1 MARLNLPIVLKLVKD
16 GVDTGITQTQ
26 SAIRSLRLQISSFI
40 VAITGGAFAITS
52 FINKLKEVTRE
63 TNRAR
68 ITLKNV
74 STDAR
79 EFAESERWLI
89 ELGNKYGQS
98 INNLERSFGKFL
110 AASRGAGVEIDT
122 VKDIFQGLTQAV
134 SSFGLSSADAN
145 LAFLAV
151 EQMMGKGVVSAEEL
165 RRQLG
170 ERIPTAMTAMARAVG
185 EVNGTDGT
193 IRALQKELK
202 AGAINSA
209 EVMGVFVKNLRE
221 LSGTPDLDNLE
232 TSYNRLG
239 NKLREIVIDWDITSK
254 LKGIVDSV
262 IGFLDLLKNHFL
274 AVVGAI
280 AGAGFS
286 GKLTKAFNK
295 IVNGKK
301 AQVTALKSEIAKEE
315 ALYRE
320 SVQSYNTAMAKMQG
334 KAFNTQN
341 ALYSIQPKKGD
352 LSYIATRQK
361 RIETEEAAHKARL
374 AQIDKRYAQQVAD
387 THRRVDKMRLNG
399 KARERERHA
408 QLNNVKL
415 ERDKA
420 YAQSSERLAQRT
432 AKAKVELANR
442 QLQMDRTLASKRKVL
457 SERLTDQQ
465 KAIYKAQAE
474 ERIRRAQFAMEQQ
487 ARQERLKLKESQG
500 RWSIFGEGVK
510 KVWAGIKATM
520 LSVMS
525 AMAFAAIFAA
535 VGALIQHFRT
545 LWREV
550 TAVERAQKEVNKRM
564 AEATRTSEIVD
575 LEKLQRLLNDAKT
588 TEEERKKVQAQIN
601 EVLGTELTNQKKINE
616 AIDERIK
623 LLRKEAKVKA
633 LTDLVVEA
641 EKEVALYETGE
652 KKAYQK
658 GTKYVPYTST
668 EDQYFLGFPISR
680 KGDTLYRK
688 ENVDVPTVGYI
699 KTLTIRDERQKLL
712 DEEQRGIYKEEAKK
726 EKSGSNDDD
735 GTKSISKTNH
745 RIQELDKII
754 EESDLNTAEGKK
766 ALDDAL
772 KEKKELEDWKN
783 NILGKGKK
791 KSGGS
796 KTTASNKDPLA
807 EAEAEY
813 RKSLQESSNLYKA
826 GRITAEELRKAESDT
841 AKSYLDTVAKLRGE
855 GAKSLPSWQD
865 AMERFIPEQTAYEK
879 ALTDHNTTLTGYTNR
894 LQNGTLTIDEYNE
907 LVSKLLTDTTDRL
920 SAESDLTEA
929 QKEEVKR
936 LRESRS
942 SYIANPQLEAR
953 DTSYDYK
960 KTPLQIEQENL
971 QLLENYIKKLEESIK
986 LGNKEAEQLL
996 VNAKAKAKS
1005 LEELIKLDTIQNDLS
1020 ELQDKRFTQTY
1031 QGIKSVASATRGAT
1045 RAFKQLRNVFEDDDA
1060 SGLEKL
1066 FATFS
1071 SIASIV
1077 DSILSLI
1084 KTFKMLSETI
1094 EAVTATT
1101 TALDTAKKAT
1111 EATAVVVGAAEIAT
1125 AQAVTSA
1132 KMAEMA
1138 AIISARNALI
1148 PGGQALAAAEI
1159 AGYTALIQ
1167 GVKGLGAF
1175 AQGGLVDFGSATGD
1189 RTLIRVNKGERV
1201 LTSEHQA
1208 WLQDL
1213 AKGFQG
1219 RNATATP
1226 QRVEV
1231 TGQLRVKGR
1240 DLVATI
1246 HNETRQ
1252 SKR

>member
-1 MARLNLPIVLKLVKD
+1 M
-16 GVDTGITQTQ
+16 
-26 SAIRSLRLQISSFI
+26 QISSFI

-110 AASRGAGVEIDT
+110 AASRGAGVEIDA

-193 IRALQKELK
+193 IKALQKELK

-254 LKGIVDSV
+254 MKGIVDTV

-301 AQVTALKSEIAKEE
+301 AQVAALQSEIAKEE
-315 ALYRE
+315 ALYQQ

-334 KAFNTQN
+334 KAADTQN
-341 ALYSIQPKKGD
+341 ALYAVQPKKGD
-352 LSYIATRQK
+352 LSYISNRQK
-361 RIETEEAAHKARL
+361 RIETAEASHKARL
-374 AQIDKRYAQQVAD
+374 QQIDERYAQQVA
-387 THRRVDKMRLNG
+387 RINERVDKL
-399 KARERERHA
+399 KVSDTEREKRRHTQLRTA
-408 QLNNVKL
+408 QLK
-415 ERDKA
+415 RDEQ
-420 YAQSSERLAQRT
+420 YARVNQQIAERT
-432 AKAKVELANR
+432 ARAKVELANR
-442 QLQMDRTLASKRKVL
+442 QLQMEQSLASKRKVL

-465 KAIYKAQAE
+465 NAIHKAQAAE
-474 ERIRRAQFAMEQQ
+474 QERRNKASLEQQ
-487 ARQERLKLKESQG
+487 ARQEQLSLVQRQSRWAVFGAMVKGVIRSIGAVLKSVLSAT
-500 RWSIFGEGVK
+500 IFG
-510 KVWAGIKATM
+510 A
-520 LSVMS
+520 L
-525 AMAFAAIFAA
+525 FAI
-535 VGALIQHFRT
+535 VGEIIQKIRAWWIELHS
-545 LWREV
+545 
-550 TAVERAQKEVNKRM
+550 VERAQKEVNKRM
-564 AEATRTSEIVD
+564 AEATRTTEIVE

-601 EVLGTELTNQKKINE
+601 EVLGTELTNQKAINK
-616 AIDERIK
+616 AIDERIR
-623 LLRKEAKVKA
+623 LLKQEAKVKA
-633 LTDLVVEA
+633 LTELVVDA
-641 EKEVALYETGE
+641 EKEVAKYESGE
-652 KKAYQK
+652 KSKVDYDWWERTKNYFSFGAYEMK
-658 GTKYVPYTST
+658 
-668 EDQYFLGFPISR
+668 DGFDSA
-680 KGDTLYRK
+680 
-688 ENVDVPTVGYI
+688 GYERA
-699 KTLTIRDERQKLL
+699 LQIRDERKKLL
-712 DEEQRGIYKEEAKK
+712 DEASRGIFKEEVEK
-726 EKSGSNDDD
+726 EKSAPDEDD
-735 GTKSISKTNH
+735 GKVTISKMKH

-754 EESDLNTAEGKK
+754 EEADLNTAEGRREKAEALAEKK
-766 ALDDAL
+766 ALDDRI
-772 KEKKELEDWKN
+772 KSE
-783 NILGKGKK
+783 LGKDKK
-791 KSGGS
+791 KSGSGAGKRSKKGS
-796 KTTASNKDPLA
+796 TVA
-807 EAEAEY
+807 EAEETY
-813 RKSLQESSNLYKA
+813 RKSLKEASNLHKM
-826 GRITAEELRKAESDT
+826 GRITGKKLREAESDA
-841 AKSYLDTVAKLRGE
+841 AKTYIDSVVKLRGE
-855 GAKSLPSWQD
+855 GAKFLPSWKD
-865 AMERFIPEQTAYEK
+865 ANARLIPEKTAIYQKIRDEHYK
-879 ALTDHNTTLTGYTNR
+879 KLGEYDNR
-894 LQNGTLTIDEYNE
+894 LQNGTLKLDEYHTLVAE
-907 LVSKLLTDTTDRL
+907 LITETTNRL
-920 SAESDLTEA
+920 SAESDLTDA
-929 QKEEVKR
+929 QKKEIKQ
-936 LRESRS
+936 LRESRATHVPLPKAP
-942 SYIANPQLEAR
+942 IR
-953 DTSYDYK
+953 DATFDYK
-960 KTPLQIEQENL
+960 KKAPDIEKENL
-971 QLLENYIKKLEESIK
+971 ELLKTYIKALEEAIK

-1005 LEELIKLDTIQNDLS
+1005 LEDLIKLDTIRKELAD
-1020 ELQDKRFTQTY
+1020 LQDKRFTQTY

-1045 RAFKQLRNVFEDDDA
+1045 RAFKQLRSVFDDDDA

-1071 SIASIV
+1071 SITSIV

-1084 KTFKMLSETI
+1084 KTFKMLNETI
-1094 EAVTATT
+1094 QSVN
-1101 TALDTAKKAT
+1101 KAT
-1111 EATAVVVGAAEIAT
+1111 KALEMTKQASEATAVAVASAEIAT
-1125 AQAVTSA
+1125 AQAVQSA

-1138 AIISARNALI
+1138 AIISARYALL
-1148 PGGQALAAAEI
+1148 PGGQAFASAEI
-1159 AGYTALIQ
+1159 AAYTALIA
-1167 GVKGLGAF
+1167 GVRGLGAF
-1175 AQGGLVDFGSATGD
+1175 AQGGLVDFGSPTGD

-1208 WLQDL
+1208 WLENL

>member
-16 GVDTGITQTQ
+16 GVDTGIAQTQ

-110 AASRGAGVEIDT
+110 AASRGAGVEIDA

-134 SSFGLSSADAN
+134 SSFGLSASDAN

-320 SVQSYNTAMAKMQG
+320 SVESYNTAMAKMQG
-334 KAFNTQN
+334 KAADTQN
-341 ALYSIQPKKGD
+341 ALYAVQPKKGD
-352 LSYIATRQK
+352 LSYIANRQK

-442 QLQMDRTLASKRKVL
+442 QLQMERTLASKRKVL

-465 KAIYKAQAE
+465 NAIHKAQAAE
-474 ERIRRAQFAMEQQ
+474 QIRRAKLAMEQQ
-487 ARQERLKLKESQG
+487 ARQEKIVLLERQRRWAAFGTMVKDVIRGIGAVLKSVLSAVV
-500 RWSIFGEGVK
+500 FG
-510 KVWAGIKATM
+510 M
-520 LSVMS
+520 LL
-525 AMAFAAIFAA
+525 AA
-535 VGALIQHFRT
+535 VGEIIQKIRAW
-545 LWREV
+545 WRELH
-550 TAVERAQKEVNKRM
+550 AVERAQKEVNKRM
-564 AEATRTSEIVD
+564 AEATRTTEIVE

-601 EVLGTELTNQKKINE
+601 EVLGTELTNQKEINK
-616 AIDERIK
+616 AIDERIR
-623 LLRKEAKVKA
+623 LLKREARVKA
-633 LTDLVVEA
+633 LTELVTEA
-641 EKEVALYETGE
+641 EKEVAKFESGE
-652 KKAYQK
+652 KQKYQI
-658 GTKYVPYTST
+658 
-668 EDQYFLGFPISR
+668 D
-680 KGDTLYRK
+680 
-688 ENVDVPTVGYI
+688 NVVVGYMAGGGVSVPMYDRVQTDRPT
-699 KTLTIRDERQKLL
+699 KEYERTLQIRDERQKLL

-726 EKSGSNDDD
+726 EKSGSDEDD
-735 GTKSISKTNH
+735 GKVTISKMKH

-754 EESDLNTAEGKK
+754 DEADLNTAEGRREKAEALAEKK
-766 ALDDAL
+766 ALDDRI
-772 KEKKELEDWKN
+772 KSE
-783 NILGKGKK
+783 LGKDKK
-791 KSGGS
+791 KSGSGAGKRSKKGS
-796 KTTASNKDPLA
+796 TVA
-807 EAEAEY
+807 EAEETY
-813 RKSLQESSNLYKA
+813 RKSLKEASNLHKM
-826 GRITAEELRKAESDT
+826 GRITGKKLREAESDA
-841 AKSYLDTVAKLRGE
+841 AKTYIDSVVKLRGE
-855 GAKSLPSWQD
+855 GAKSLPSWKD
-865 AMERFIPEQTAYEK
+865 ANARLIPEKTAIYQKIRDEHYK
-879 ALTDHNTTLTGYTNR
+879 KLGEYDNR
-894 LQNGTLTIDEYNE
+894 LQNGTLKLDEYHTLVAE
-907 LVSKLLTDTTDRL
+907 LITETTNRL
-920 SAESDLTEA
+920 SAESGLTDA
-929 QKEEVKR
+929 QKKEITQ
-936 LRESRS
+936 LRESRAT
-942 SYIANPQLEAR
+942 YVPLPKAPIR
-953 DTSYDYK
+953 DATYDYK
-960 KTPLQIEQENL
+960 KKAPDIEKENL
-971 QLLENYIKKLEESIK
+971 ELLKTYIKALEEAIK

-1005 LEELIKLDTIQNDLS
+1005 LEDLIKLDTIQKDLAD
-1020 ELQDKRFTQTY
+1020 LQDKRFTQTY

-1101 TALDTAKKAT
+1101 TALDTAKQAT
-1111 EATAVVVGAAEIAT
+1111 EATAIAVSAAEVAT
-1125 AQAVTSA
+1125 SQAVQSA

-1138 AIISARNALI
+1138 AIISARYALV
-1148 PGGQALAAAEI
+1148 PGGQALASAEI
-1159 AGYTALIQ
+1159 AGYTALIA
-1167 GVKGLGAF
+1167 GVRGLGAF
-1175 AQGGLVDFGSATGD
+1175 AQGGLVDFGSPTGD

-1201 LTSEHQA
+1201 LTSEHQE

>member
-16 GVDTGITQTQ
+16 GVDNGIQQTQ
-26 SAIRSLRLQISSFI
+26 SAIKGLRMQISSFF

-52 FINKLKEVTRE
+52 FINRLKEVTRE

-122 VKDIFQGLTQAV
+122 VKNIFQGLTQAV
-134 SSFGLSSADAN
+134 SSFGLSASDAN

-193 IRALQKELK
+193 IKALQKELK

-209 EVMGVFVKNLRE
+209 EVMDVFVQKLKE
-221 LSGTPDLDNLE
+221 LSGTPDVDNLE
-232 TSYNRLG
+232 TSYTRLG
-239 NKLREIVIDWDITSK
+239 NRLREIVVDWDITSK
-254 LKGIVDSV
+254 MKGIVDSV

-274 AVVGAI
+274 SVVGAI
-280 AGAGFS
+280 AGASFS
-286 GKLTKAFNK
+286 GKITKAFNK

-301 AQVTALKSEIAKEE
+301 AQVTALQSEIAKEE
-315 ALYRE
+315 ALYQK
-320 SVQSYNTAMAKMQG
+320 SVEAHNTAMAKMQE
-334 KAFNTQN
+334 KANK
-341 ALYSIQPKKGD
+341 IQSKLDSVGPKKGD

-361 RIETEEAAHKARL
+361 RIETEEQAHKARL

-387 THRRVDKMRLNG
+387 THKRVDKLNVNA
-399 KARERERHA
+399 KARERERNA
-408 QLNNVKL
+408 QLNKVKL

-420 YAQSSERLAQRT
+420 YAQSSEKLTQRT
-432 AKAKVELANR
+432 ARAKVELANR
-442 QLQMDRTLASKRKVL
+442 QLQMEQSLASKRKVL

-465 KAIYKAQAE
+465 NAIHKAHVAE
-474 ERIRRAQFAMEQQ
+474 QERRNKVALEQQ
-487 ARQERLKLKESQG
+487 ARQEKLSLVQRQSNWAVFGAMVKGVIRSIGAVLKSVLSAT
-500 RWSIFGEGVK
+500 IFG
-510 KVWAGIKATM
+510 A
-520 LSVMS
+520 L
-525 AMAFAAIFAA
+525 FAI
-535 VGALIQHFRT
+535 VGALIQKIRAWWSELH
-545 LWREV
+545 
-550 TAVERAQKEVNKRM
+550 AVERAQKEVNKAM
-564 AEATRTSEIVD
+564 AEATRTTEIVE

-601 EVLGTELTNQKKINE
+601 EVLGTELTNQKDINK
-616 AIDERIK
+616 AIEERIK
-623 LLRKEAKVKA
+623 LLRREAKVKA
-633 LTDLVVEA
+633 LTELVADA
-641 EKEVALYETGE
+641 EKEVALYESGE
-652 KKAYQK
+652 KPKVDYS
-658 GTKYVPYTST
+658 GWERTKNYFSFGLYEMKNGYDSAPYKRAL
-668 EDQYFLGFPISR
+668 Q
-680 KGDTLYRK
+680 
-688 ENVDVPTVGYI
+688 
-699 KTLTIRDERQKLL
+699 IRDERRKLL
-712 DEEQRGIYKEEAKK
+712 DETSLGIVEEELQR
-726 EKSGSNDDD
+726 EKSGSDED
-735 GTKSISKTNH
+735 GKKSISKAKH

-754 EESDLNTAEGKK
+754 EESDTNTAEGNK
-766 ALDDAL
+766 AIDDAL
-772 KEKKELEDWKN
+772 KEKKELEDWIN
-783 NILGKGKK
+783 ERLGKGKK
-791 KSGGS
+791 KSGGG

-807 EAEAEY
+807 EAEQEY
-813 RKSLQESSNLYKA
+813 RKSLQEASNLYKA
-826 GRITAEELRKAESDT
+826 GRITAEELQRAESDT

-865 AMERFIPEQTAYEK
+865 AMGRLIPEQSAYEK
-879 ALTDHNTTLTGYTNR
+879 ILTDHNSTLTGYTNR
-894 LQNGTLTIDEYNE
+894 LENGTLTLEEYNN
-907 LVSKLLTDTTDRL
+907 LVAQLLTDTTNRL

-929 QKEEVKR
+929 QREEVAR
-936 LRESRS
+936 LRAKRS
-942 SYIANPQLEAR
+942 EHIATPELEAR
-953 DTSYDYK
+953 DTTYDYK
-960 KTPLQIEQENL
+960 KTPLQIQQEDL
-971 QLLENYIKKLEESIK
+971 QLLQNYIKKLEEAVK
-986 LGNKEAEQLL
+986 LGSTEAEQL
-996 VNAKAKAKS
+996 VTNAKAKAKS
-1005 LEELIKLDTIQNDLS
+1005 LEDLIKLETIQNDLS
-1020 ELQDKRFTQTY
+1020 ELREKRFTQTY
-1031 QGIKSVASATRGAT
+1031 QGIKSIASATRGAT
-1045 RAFKQLRNVFEDDDA
+1045 RAFKQLRSVFEDDDA

-1071 SIASIV
+1071 SITSII

-1084 KTFKMLSETI
+1084 RTFKMLSETI
-1094 EAVTATT
+1094 QAVTVTSQ
-1101 TALDTAKKAT
+1101 ALDTAKQAT
-1111 EATAVVVGAAEIAT
+1111 EATSVAVASAEVAT
-1125 AQAVTSA
+1125 SQAVQSA

-1138 AIISARNALI
+1138 AIISARYALL
-1148 PGGQALAAAEI
+1148 PGGQALASAEI

-1175 AQGGLVDFGSATGD
+1175 AQGGLVDFGSPTGD

-1201 LTSEHQA
+1201 LTSEHQE

-1219 RNATATP
+1219 RNATTTP

>member
-16 GVDTGITQTQ
+16 GVDTGIQQTQ
-26 SAIRSLRLQISSFI
+26 SAIKGLRLQISSFF

-52 FINKLKEVTRE
+52 FINRLKEVTRE

-110 AASRGAGVEIDT
+110 AASRGAGVEIET

-134 SSFGLSSADAN
+134 SSFGLSASDAN

-193 IRALQKELK
+193 IKALQKELK

-239 NKLREIVIDWDITSK
+239 NKLREIVVDWDITSK
-254 LKGIVDSV
+254 MKGIVDSV

-274 AVVGAI
+274 SVVGAI
-280 AGAGFS
+280 AGASFS

-295 IVNGKK
+295 VVNGKK
-301 AQVTALKSEIAKEE
+301 AQVAALQSEIAKEE

-320 SVQSYNTAMAKMQG
+320 SVEAHNTAMAKMQG
-334 KAFNTQN
+334 KLYDTQDK
-341 ALYSIQPKKGD
+341 LSGLQPKKGD

-387 THRRVDKMRLNG
+387 THKRVDKLNVNA
-399 KARERERHA
+399 KARERERNA
-408 QLNNVKL
+408 QLNKVKL

-420 YAQSSERLAQRT
+420 YAQSSEKLTQRT
-432 AKAKVELANR
+432 ARSKVELANR
-442 QLQMDRTLASKRKVL
+442 QLQMEQSLASKRKVL

-465 KAIYKAQAE
+465 NAIHKAQVAE
-474 ERIRRAQFAMEQQ
+474 QERRNKVALEQQ
-487 ARQERLKLKESQG
+487 ARQEKLSLVQRQSNWAAFGAMVKGVIRSIGAVLKSVLSAT
-500 RWSIFGEGVK
+500 IFG
-510 KVWAGIKATM
+510 
-520 LSVMS
+520 
-525 AMAFAAIFAA
+525 AIFAI
-535 VGALIQHFRT
+535 VGEIFQKIRAWWIELH
-545 LWREV
+545 
-550 TAVERAQKEVNKRM
+550 AVERAQKEVNKAM
-564 AEATRTSEIVD
+564 AEATRTTEIVE
-575 LEKLQRLLNDAKT
+575 LENLQRLLNDAKT

-601 EVLGTELTNQKKINE
+601 EVLGTELTNQKDINK
-616 AIDERIK
+616 AIEERLD
-623 LLRKEAKVKA
+623 LLRREAKVKA
-633 LTDLVVEA
+633 LTELVADA
-641 EKEVALYETGE
+641 EKEVALYESGE
-652 KKAYQK
+652 KK
-658 GTKYVPYTST
+658 KYALGAWETTMIAMGGGSLVAPEDSEHMT
-668 EDQYFLGFPISR
+668 E
-680 KGDTLYRK
+680 
-688 ENVDVPTVGYI
+688 GY
-699 KTLTIRDERQKLL
+699 KRALQIRDERQKLL
-712 DEEQRGIYKEEAKK
+712 DEVSLGIIKEEVEK
-726 EKSGSNDDD
+726 EKSGSDED
-735 GTKSISKTNH
+735 GKKSISKAKH
-745 RIQELDKII
+745 RIQELEKII
-754 EESDLNTAEGKK
+754 EESDTTTAEGNK
-766 ALDDAL
+766 AIDDAL
-772 KEKKELEDWKN
+772 KEKKELEDWIN
-783 NILGKGKK
+783 ERIGKGKK
-791 KSGGS
+791 KSGGG
-796 KTTASNKDPLA
+796 KTTATETDPLA

-813 RKSLQESSNLYKA
+813 RKSLQEASNLYKA
-826 GRITAEELRKAESDT
+826 GRISAEELQRAESDT
-841 AKSYLDTVAKLRGE
+841 ARSYLDTVAKLRGE

-865 AMERFIPEQTAYEK
+865 ATARLIPEQTAYEK
-879 ALTDHNTTLTGYTNR
+879 ILADHNSTLTGYTNR
-894 LQNGTLTIDEYNE
+894 LENGTLTLEEYNN
-907 LVSKLLTDTTDRL
+907 LVAQLLTDTTNRL
-920 SAESDLTEA
+920 SAESDLTAA
-929 QKEEVKR
+929 QREEVAR
-936 LRESRS
+936 LRAKRSEHIATPELES
-942 SYIANPQLEAR
+942 R

-960 KTPLQIEQENL
+960 KTPLQIQQEDL
-971 QLLENYIKKLEESIK
+971 QLLQNYIKKLEEAVK
-986 LGNKEAEQLL
+986 LGSTEAEQLIT
-996 VNAKAKAKS
+996 NAKAKAKS
-1005 LEELIKLDTIQNDLS
+1005 LEDLIKLETIQNDLD
-1020 ELQDKRFTQTY
+1020 ELREKRFTQTY
-1031 QGIKSVASATRGAT
+1031 QGIKSIASATRGAT
-1045 RAFKQLRNVFEDDDA
+1045 RAFKQLRSVFEDDDA
-1060 SGLEKL
+1060 GGLEKL

-1071 SIASIV
+1071 SITSII

-1084 KTFKMLSETI
+1084 RTFKMLSDTI
-1094 EAVTATT
+1094 QAVTVTSQ
-1101 TALDTAKKAT
+1101 ALDTAKQAT
-1111 EATAVVVGAAEIAT
+1111 EATSVAVASAEVAT
-1125 AQAVTSA
+1125 SQAVQSA

-1138 AIISARNALI
+1138 AIISARYALL
-1148 PGGQALAAAEI
+1148 PGGQALASAEI

-1175 AQGGLVDFGSATGD
+1175 AEGGLVDFGSPTGD

-1201 LTSEHQA
+1201 LTSEHQE

-1219 RNATATP
+1219 RNATTTP